1 MDFKERVL
9 YSQIHPAKL
18 LTDWCA
24 GMVSL
29 YIFWQHNLAL
39 GIAVAVIP
47 TLLAAVLVIRFA
59 DLYRYKKSQL
69 GRYIHKYGTVD
80 ARVTRLFGYLVSA
93 AGAWYQMLPVVAV
106 GLALVILAWLRG
118 SFRV

>member
-29 YIFWQHNLAL
+29 YIFWQHEFAL
-39 GIAVAVIP
+39 GVAVAIIP
-47 TLLAAVLVIRFA
+47 TVLVAVLVIGFA
-59 DLYRYKKSQL
+59 DLYRYKKSRL
-69 GRYIHKYGTVD
+69 GSYVHKFETAD
-80 ARVTRLFGYLVSA
+80 ARATRLFGFVVGA
-93 AGAWYQMLPVVAV
+93 ASAWYQMLPVVAV
-106 GLALVILAWLRG
+106 GIALIVLAWLRG
-118 SFRV
+118 SLRS